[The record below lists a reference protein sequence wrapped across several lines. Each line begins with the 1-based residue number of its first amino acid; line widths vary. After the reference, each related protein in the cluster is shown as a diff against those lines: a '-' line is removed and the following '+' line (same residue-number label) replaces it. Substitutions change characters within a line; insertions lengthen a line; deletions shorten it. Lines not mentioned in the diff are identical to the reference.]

1 MNYLRTERS
10 EVYYEDSADRHPEVK
25 NRPVVVFLNGWA
37 LSGRY
42 WKPVIDRLTPHYRCI
57 TIDQSGTGRT
67 KLTTSRHVFNI
78 PVFADE
84 ASSIIDDLGL
94 AKDKQLHFV
103 GHSMGSMVATELHH
117 RYSKHSA
124 SVTIIACGIFD
135 YSWVQMQLLG
145 WFVETSMNFKWL
157 FNFDYF
163 KKMLVE
169 NATSQ
174 PIAPEYETVIV
185 EDFIG
190 TDTEAAT
197 QVGTLSLD
205 EHALN
210 LYTKQSV
217 SIQSPVLLCV
227 GKADKTIPPEGMI
240 TLFEQ
245 RQENTKAPTKLVQ
258 FSDTGHLPMLEITDE
273 FVKILK
279 EHLDE
284 SMKIAL
290 APEGTKAASK

>member
-25 NRPVVVFLNGWA
+25 DKPVVIFLNGWA

-42 WKPVIDRLTPHYRCI
+42 WKPVIERLTPHYRCI

-67 KLTTSRHVFNI
+67 RLTTSRHVFNI

-84 ASSIIDDLGL
+84 ASAVIDKLGI
-94 AKDKQLHFV
+94 ASDKLLNFV

-117 RYSKHSA
+117 RYSKYSA

-157 FNFDYF
+157 FSFDYF
-163 KKMLVE
+163 KKILVE
-169 NATSQ
+169 KATTQ
-174 PIAPEYETVIV
+174 PIAEEYQRIIV
-185 EDFIG
+185 EDFMG
-190 TDTEAAT
+190 TDTDAAT

-205 EHALN
+205 KHALE

-227 GKADKTIPPEGMI
+227 GKADKTIPPEGMV

-245 RQENTKAPTKLVQ
+245 RQAQTSAPTKLVE
-258 FSDTGHLPMLEITDE
+258 FSNTGHLPMLEITEE
-273 FVKILK
+273 FVTMLK
-279 EHLDE
+279 THLDE
-284 SMKIAL
+284 SRAISLK
-290 APEGTKAASK
+290 

>member
-169 NATSQ
+169 KATSQ